1 MTEQEAINRLKYR
14 IETATDIVGKG
25 IDGKACEDMEI
36 AINALEEIQQY
47 RALGKAVD
55 WSEDE

>member
-1 MTEQEAINRLKYR
+1 MTENEAIDRMRYR